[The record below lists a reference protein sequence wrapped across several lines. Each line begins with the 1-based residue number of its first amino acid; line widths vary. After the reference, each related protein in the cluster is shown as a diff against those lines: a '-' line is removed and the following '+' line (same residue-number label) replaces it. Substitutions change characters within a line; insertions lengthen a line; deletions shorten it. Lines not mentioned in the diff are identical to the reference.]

1 MYGILGELPFMSG
14 LGSIF
19 TPHAVD
25 VSRKNSFAKHKILNS
40 NDVLEDTGVEPLDV
54 TLEMGFVIGWTL
66 APAKSVQMLSN
77 YMDAKVPAPL
87 IVGNVPVGRGIMSM
101 FVVESMSVK
110 VTKFVGANPA
120 VATASVKLIEY
131 APAPSPLTSFLS
143 NPAGALGGVATTA
156 VSAGTS
162 FISSIGLPGP
172 RAIFGSIASLGQSVR
187 NFPTPSFPVPHLLG

>member
-25 VSRKNSFAKHKILNS
+25 VSRKNSFAKHKILNF

-66 APAKSVQMLSN
+66 APAKSVQMLSG

-87 IVGNVPVGRGIMSM
+87 IVGNVPVGHGTMS
-101 FVVESMSVK
+101 
-110 VTKFVGANPA
+110 
-120 VATASVKLIEY
+120 ID
-131 APAPSPLTSFLS
+131 
-143 NPAGALGGVATTA
+143 
-156 VSAGTS
+156 
-162 FISSIGLPGP
+162 
-172 RAIFGSIASLGQSVR
+172 
-187 NFPTPSFPVPHLLG
+187 